1 MFQNLRQN
9 NQIFVLHKE
18 SAPYLETGTVVSVTA
33 PVPKFPMPGFPA
45 QAGFAPPG
53 AEMTV
58 DLTVKINGQDVN
70 FQKLPANAEIADF
83 GAGNSIVVSAS
94 RDAMNAEVAAL
105 KQRSADIIGSVDFHK
120 GVIDGCDKVLAA
132 LNPEFA
138 EKREQQE
145 EIASL
150 KRQMGGL
157 SEAVERIA
165 RMTEAL
171 VGKIDSGTSPS
182 VSSNKS
188 KKD

>member
-9 NQIFVLHKE
+9 NQIFVFHKD
-18 SAPYLETGTVVSVTA
+18 STPYIETGTVVSVTA
-33 PVPKFPMPGFPA
+33 PVPKFPVPGFAAHPV
-45 QAGFAPPG
+45 FAAPG
-53 AEMTV
+53 TEMTV
-58 DLTVKINGQDVN
+58 DLTVRINGQDVC

-83 GAGNSIVVSAS
+83 GAGNSIVVSSS

-105 KQRSADIIGSVDFHK
+105 KQRSADIIESVNFHR
-120 GVIDGCDKVLAA
+120 GVIEGCDKALVA

-150 KRQMGGL
+150 KREMGGL
-157 SEAVERIA
+157 SETVERLA
-165 RMTEAL
+165 RMTETL
-171 VGKIDSGTSPS
+171 VGKLDPETSSS

>member
-94 RDAMNAEVAAL
+94 RDAMNAEVA
-105 KQRSADIIGSVDFHK
+105 
-120 GVIDGCDKVLAA
+120 
-132 LNPEFA
+132 